1 MNRSDMLEGAFFTF
15 IVLVLIIG
23 GALLYTHSED
33 VRDLQQQLD
42 TANAQIYEL
51 SLEIDATA
59 RENREAVKVL
69 GDTLKL
75 NVEEMQS
82 LYGRENLSLMVE
94 ELVRLYEDEYDR

>member
-42 TANAQIYEL
+42 VANTQIHEL

-59 RENREAVKVL
+59 RENREVVKVL
-69 GDTLKL
+69 SETLKL
-75 NVEEMQS
+75 NVEEIQA
-82 LYGRENLSLMVE
+82 LYGRESLSLMVE
-94 ELVRLYEDEYDR
+94 ELVELYEKEYER